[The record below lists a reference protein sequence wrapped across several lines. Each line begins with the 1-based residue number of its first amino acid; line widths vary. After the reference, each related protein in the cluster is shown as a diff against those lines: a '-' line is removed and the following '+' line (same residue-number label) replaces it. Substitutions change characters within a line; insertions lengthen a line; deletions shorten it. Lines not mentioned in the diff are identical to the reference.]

1 METPIIST
9 YILPTVL
16 GLIMLGMGLTL
27 TLQDFRNIFLQP
39 KAVTLGLV
47 GQLILLPLTAFGIA
61 SISGLS
67 PEFKVGLILISACP
81 GGAVSNLISYMLR
94 GNVALSVSMT
104 TINSFLVVFT
114 IPTIVGIALEVY
126 MGDGKTFKLPFWDT
140 FFQVLLMTVLPCLL
154 GIWLRRI
161 NEFLAL
167 VIQKPLNYVMPTLL
181 AVTMLAAIFLEK
193 SDAPPLQTEDYLT
206 LIPFTFL
213 LNFAGMFLGYF
224 GARILKLTKANQTT
238 IAIEVGLQNTGLA
251 ITVATSS
258 NLLGSQEMGIP
269 AGVYALFTFFTALG
283 FGYWVNR
290 EAFKKKSEIDNLEII
305 EEKVNA

>member
-9 YILPTVL
+9 YILPVVL

-27 TLQDFRNIFLQP
+27 TIKDFQNIFLHP
-39 KAVTLGLV
+39 RAVTLGLL
-47 GQLILLPLTAFGIA
+47 GQLILLPLISFGIA

-67 PEFKVGLILISACP
+67 PELKVGLILIAACP
-81 GGAVSNLISYMLR
+81 GGAVSNLITYMLR
-94 GNVALSVSMT
+94 GNVALSVSLT
-104 TINSFLVVFT
+104 TINSFVVVFT
-114 IPTIVGIALEVY
+114 IPTIIGIALEVY
-126 MGDGKTFKLPFWDT
+126 VGDSKSFELPFWKT

-154 GIWLRRI
+154 GIWLRRV

-181 AVTMLAAIFLEK
+181 AITMLAAIFLEK
-193 SDAPPLQTEDYLT
+193 SDAPPLKMEDYLT

-213 LNFAGMFLGYF
+213 LNFSGMLLGYL
-224 GARILKLTKANQTT
+224 GAKFLSLDKSNQTT

-251 ITVATSS
+251 ITVATSPA
-258 NLLGSQEMGIP
+258 LLGSHEMGIP

-290 EAFKKKSEIDNLEII
+290 EAFKKKKEEVKELETM
-305 EEKVNA
+305 KVKA